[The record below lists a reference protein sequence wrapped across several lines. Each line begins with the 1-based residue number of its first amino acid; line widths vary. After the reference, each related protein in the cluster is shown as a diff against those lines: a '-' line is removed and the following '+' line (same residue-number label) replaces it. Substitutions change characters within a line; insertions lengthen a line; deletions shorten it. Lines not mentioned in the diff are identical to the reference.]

1 MSDSTPATEGSY
13 PEEPVDGGYFASLA
27 SAKHV
32 LLTTFKPE
40 GGQAS
45 VVVRG
50 VVVDGRAYVW
60 TWSHSD
66 AMKHLRHTD
75 EVRVAPCA
83 ARGLLCLA
91 PPLDAIARPL
101 PDEEASQ
108 VARKLSRKS
117 PVRRHFLTPLLH
129 RVHRA
134 RHRRKVYY
142 ELLAYA
148 AAPAAPYGRDAFDVP
163 GRSAADP
170 RGKEPGAHQI
180 TVVRSS
186 APFPWP

>member
-1 MSDSTPATEGSY
+1 MSDSTPAAVGSY
-13 PEEPVDGGYFASLA
+13 PGEPVDGGYFAPFA
-27 SAKHV
+27 SAKYM
-32 LLTTFKPE
+32 LLTTFKPD

-50 VVVDGRAYVW
+50 VVVDGRAYIS
-60 TWSHSD
+60 TWSHLD
-66 AMKHLRHTD
+66 AMKHLRHTE
-75 EVRVAPCA
+75 EVQVAPCA

-91 PPLDAIARPL
+91 PPLDAIARLL

-117 PVRRHFLTPLLH
+117 QVQHFLAPLLH
-129 RVHRA
+129 LLHRA
-134 RHRRKVYY
+134 RHRQRVYY
-142 ELLAYA
+142 ELLAYE
-148 AAPAAPYGRDAFDVP
+148 AAPAAPYGRDAFNVP

-170 RGKEPGAHQI
+170 RRKEPGAHQI

-186 APFPWP
+186 APFPRP